1 MAFGGKEFCT
11 YRSVGSTCNFGVASR
26 GVGLV
31 GWKEEKNELLCVV
44 VGGVGCGVG
53 QFLPARILFLPRPKS
68 PTDYALISSPFYRI
82 DMIIIIFRNKTKLFI
97 YIYI

>member
-11 YRSVGSTCNFGVASR
+11 YRSVGSTCNFGVASL

-68 PTDYALISSPFYRI
+68 QVPNGLRSHFFALLP
-82 DMIIIIFRNKTKLFI
+82 D
-97 YIYI
+97 